1 MESPCQVILDSTNYF
16 QSVSYM
22 EDLLRSKGL
31 YRIVTGQE
39 KKPKDEDKVA
49 KLENRQD
56 QARGLIGMSISPDL
70 RFHIAE
76 LDTPHEA
83 LEQITK
89 VFGIKN
95 EIRAHQLENELLTLD
110 PNNFLA
116 LKISCPNS
124 RPLDISWKVLREQEK
139 LLHLGLLNLGNSSKK
154 ALAAQQQPNL
164 KNPKKSY
171 PKKNGPKP
179 NKGPKQTQSQ
189 NERSF
194 QQNDKTNKNKWKTD
208 RHCNFCNRD
217 GHLESK
223 CFKNMEALEAAMK
236 KHNIHVEHS
245 STSTSTSSS
254 GMALS
259 ACRCQTSQF
268 DYALNVS
275 SSFHSHEWLID
286 SGASYHMAK
295 NKAMFSSLHDC
306 NTKNIYVGDDRS
318 LNVLG
323 TGTVHLDNGQFND
336 VLCVPTL
343 SSNLLSVYQIT
354 HSGEGKIVEF
364 SPHDVVIKDLRD
376 PKQILAT
383 GIADDSTRLYKFHNF
398 GLSNLP
404 SVFVAHNDEVSKLW
418 HE

>member
-1 MESPCQVILDSTNYF
+1 
-16 QSVSYM
+16 M

-31 YRIVTGQE
+31 YRIATGQE

-49 KLENRQD
+49 KWENRQD

-76 LDTPHEA
+76 LETPHEA
-83 LEQITK
+83 LEQLTK

-110 PNNFLA
+110 PNNF
-116 LKISCPNS
+116 SCIEDFLS
-124 RPLDISWKVLREQEK
+124 KFKTLRYLLEGVKVKKEDSNLIYSILTKLGPAYSVFVSTFHSTREAFICQGTDYKAPSFDSFCDSLIREQEK

-179 NKGPKQTQSQ
+179 NKGPKQTQPQ

-194 QQNDKTNKNKWKTD
+194 QQNDKTNKNKWKKTD

-223 CFKNMEALEAAMK
+223 CFKKMEALEAAMK

-259 ACRCQTSQF
+259 ACRCQSSQSG
-268 DYALNVS
+268 YALNVS
-275 SSFHSHEWLID
+275 SSSHSHEWLID

-318 LNVLG
+318 LNVVG

-364 SPHDVVIKDLRD
+364 SPHDVVIKDLKD
-376 PKQILAT
+376 P
-383 GIADDSTRLYKFHNF
+383 R
-398 GLSNLP
+398 
-404 SVFVAHNDEVSKLW
+404 
-418 HE
+418 

>member
-1 MESPCQVILDSTNYF
+1 
-16 QSVSYM
+16 M

-31 YRIVTGQE
+31 YRIATGQE
-39 KKPKDEDKVA
+39 TKPNDEDKAA
-49 KLENRQD
+49 KWENRQD

-76 LDTPHEA
+76 LDTPKEA
-83 LEQITK
+83 LDQITK

-110 PNNFLA
+110 PNNFSCIEDFLSKFKTLRYLLEGVKVKKDDSNLIYSILTKLGPA
-116 LKISCPNS
+116 YSVFVSTFHSTREAFISQGKDYKPPSFDSFCDS
-124 RPLDISWKVLREQEK
+124 LIREQEK

-154 ALAAQQQPNL
+154 ALAAQQQPNS

-179 NKGPKQTQSQ
+179 NKGPKQTQPQ

-194 QQNDKTNKNKWKTD
+194 QQNDKTNKNKWKKTD
-208 RHCNFCNRD
+208 RHCNLCNRD

-223 CFKNMEALEAAMK
+223 CFKKMEALEAAMK

-259 ACRCQTSQF
+259 ACRCQSSQSG
-268 DYALNVS
+268 YALNVS
-275 SSFHSHEWLID
+275 SSSHSHEWLID

-295 NKAMFSSLHDC
+295 NKAMFSSLNDC

-318 LNVLG
+318 LNVVG

-343 SSNLLSVYQIT
+343 SCNLLSVYQIT

-364 SPHDVVIKDLRD
+364 FTS
-376 PKQILAT
+376 
-383 GIADDSTRLYKFHNF
+383 
-398 GLSNLP
+398 
-404 SVFVAHNDEVSKLW
+404 
-418 HE
+418 